1 MLASSSAGEAAAA
14 LEEEDEDDDDDDAD
28 VLVSLLD
35 EEDEAPD
42 APAALAESFG
52 AVSHAARRPMAAI
65 RTNKRFV
72 MVYTPLEQ
80 PVKPTFINLE
90 IITLILP

>member
-14 LEEEDEDDDDDDAD
+14 LEEEDEDDDDAD

-80 PVKPTFINLE
+80 PVKPTFINLK